1 MTEFTE
7 VTAAVPAV
15 AVYEDKSPSIED
27 IPFFEKLSRIQ
38 NELDVPKNQWNKFG
52 KFWYRTAEDI
62 EAAAKPLCAKY
73 GMTLTL
79 SNSVEE
85 LGARYYT
92 RCIAALNDWKSE
104 RTFCV
109 SACAREDDEKKGMD
123 GSQIS
128 GTCSSYARK
137 TALCGLFL
145 IDDEKDQDDD
155 KFEESRAEKSV
166 RQACDEEKAI
176 KKHLLAFYGGDKVT
190 AAAEWDKI
198 RSYEGFAANAEW
210 LTWVVANYANG

>member
-15 AVYEDKSPSIED
+15 AVYEGKSPSIGE
-27 IPFFEKLSRIQ
+27 IPFFERLSRIQ

-79 SNSVEE
+79 SNSALEI
-85 LGARYYT
+85 GTRFYT
-92 RCIAALNDWKSE
+92 RCAATLHDWHSD
-104 RTFCV
+104 FWHSV
-109 SACAREDDEKKGMD
+109 SAYAREDDEKKGMD

-145 IDDEKDQDDD
+145 IDDEKDSDSPQ
-155 KFEESRAEKSV
+155 EKSECAV
-166 RQACDEEKAI
+166 KPQTSDEEKAI
-176 KKHLLAFYGGDKVT
+176 KKHLLAYFGGDKVT

-198 RSYEGFAANAEW
+198 RSYDGFAANAEW

>member
-1 MTEFTE
+1 MTEFVE
-7 VTAAVPAV
+7 VAAENAV
-15 AVYEDKSPSIED
+15 DVKPLG
-27 IPFFEKLSRIQ
+27 FFQRLSLIQ

-79 SNSVEE
+79 SNNVEE
-85 LGARYYT
+85 VGTRYYT
-92 RCIAALNDWKSE
+92 RCSATLHDWYSNE
-104 RTFCV
+104 WYAV
-109 SACAREDDEKKGMD
+109 SALAREDDEKKGMD

-145 IDDEKDQDDD
+145 IDDEKDSDSPQ
-155 KFEESRAEKSV
+155 EKAMDAPK
-166 RQACDEEKAI
+166 RQASDAEKAI
-176 KKHLLAFYGGDKVT
+176 KKHLLAYYGGDKVT
-190 AAAEWDKI
+190 AASEWDKI
-198 RSYEGFAANAEW
+198 SAYDGFAANNEW
-210 LTWVVANYANG
+210 LTWVVAQYNVNG